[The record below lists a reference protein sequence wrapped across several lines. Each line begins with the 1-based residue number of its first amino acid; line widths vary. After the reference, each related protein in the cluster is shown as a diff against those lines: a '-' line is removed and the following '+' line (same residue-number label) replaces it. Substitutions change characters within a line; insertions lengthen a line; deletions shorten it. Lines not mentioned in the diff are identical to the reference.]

1 MEENNAEGVYMCAHP
16 RGPFTCEI
24 HVISIRKTHSR
35 PLRSFGQNSD
45 HETLK
50 VGANLILYS
59 SKIWEGDIWQLL
71 LDFDCRVPR
80 GEICGISL
88 SISMNQGDQNT
99 CGDRFIFMA
108 G

>member
-1 MEENNAEGVYMCAHP
+1 MCAHP

-80 GEICGISL
+80 SGRDIRIRTLVVTVSYLWRVEAEGRDLRSWM
-88 SISMNQGDQNT
+88 S
-99 CGDRFIFMA
+99 
-108 G
+108 